1 MAIFDK
7 ESRLGAG
14 HATQAGNGHRP
25 PLDPNTR
32 RAIYGRI
39 RSMDEAPPSPLWRW
53 IFGHN

>member
-39 RSMDEAPPSPLWRW
+39 RSMDEAPPSPIWRW